1 MEKLRMNRSFFSSE
15 IIVGHD
21 NKCTDGD
28 EKYWEKRR
36 PKGQDEKQLLTTIK
50 QLWYQRSYLS
60 CAADLGP

>member
-1 MEKLRMNRSFFSSE
+1 MD
-15 IIVGHD
+15 HD

-36 PKGQDEKQLLTTIK
+36 PTGQDEKLLQKTIK
-50 QLWYQRSYLS
+50 QLWYQRNYLS